1 MHSISQFIGTINA
14 SDRPRAKNINRK
26 ALKLHS
32 GDICSAGSKHWNKA
46 PRSENR
52 EDFRGAPGLKSPSAG
67 TSGER
72 LCHAPSCAPTCEYT
86 APGTGDVSAGWE
98 LQGRSQG
105 GVEHGARKLGA

>member
-14 SDRPRAKNINRK
+14 SDRPRAKNINHK

-52 EDFRGAPGLKSPSAG
+52 EDFRGAPWPEPPPEG
-67 TSGER
+67 TPGER
-72 LCHAPSCAPTCEYT
+72 LRHAPSCAPTCKNT
-86 APGTGDVSAGWE
+86 APGSGDVGDGWE
-98 LQGRSQG
+98 HQGRSQG
-105 GVEHGARKLGA
+105 DVEHGARKLGA